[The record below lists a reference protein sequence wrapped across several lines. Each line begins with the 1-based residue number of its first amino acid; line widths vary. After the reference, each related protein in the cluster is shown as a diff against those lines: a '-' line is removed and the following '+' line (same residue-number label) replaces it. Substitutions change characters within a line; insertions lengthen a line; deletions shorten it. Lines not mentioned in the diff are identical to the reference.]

1 MARLQD
7 EEEDRSSHEDMRV
20 RPPPIEVLAAEGF
33 AQPQNSQF
41 ATRVPSSTKS
51 ATASLGLS
59 LLAECLSPQSTPF
72 VRPASTGQELPP
84 GPVLTRSVSCGFGSV
99 APTASLSLARP
110 LGRSPTASLQL
121 LPSQKCGSS
130 IARPAF
136 CRTRTAPAL
145 SLLGAAGEAITQPT
159 LRRVVSSETG
169 TCVVP
174 SSLQKGDA
182 RCAPSD
188 RQAVPPQPQLL
199 RQSSITRTNA
209 ADCCGVPPQLMR
221 QGSVEA
227 CTPQVVHQSS
237 GARCNPLAVPQV
249 SPARPALLLPVPLRG
264 TAITATRNVPLPGS
278 PHDIAERPVVST
290 MLYGQSRRLHAAKA
304 KTLPPRLQAVDDQ
317 TAIPKEVYGR
327 MMQLGGEAR
336 GYLGYGQHRLQ
347 FVGPNGTRTLKL
359 MDCTSSHCSCTAR

>member
-1 MARLQD
+1 MVRLQD
-7 EEEDRSSHEDMRV
+7 EEEEGSSPETMCV
-20 RPPPIEVLAAEGF
+20 RPPPIEVLEAEGF

-59 LLAECLSPQSTPF
+59 LLAECLSPQSTPLL
-72 VRPASTGQELPP
+72 RPASTGQELLP
-84 GPVLTRSVSCGFGSV
+84 GPLLTRSVSCGFGSV
-99 APTASLSLARP
+99 APTASSSFARP
-110 LGRSPTASLQL
+110 LGRSPTASLQVFQQ
-121 LPSQKCGSS
+121 PKCGSS

-136 CRTRTAPAL
+136 RRTKTAPAL
-145 SLLGAAGEAITQPT
+145 SLLGAAGEAITQPL
-159 LRRVVSSETG
+159 LRRVGSSEAA

-174 SSLQKGDA
+174 ASLQRGDT

-188 RQAVPPQPQLL
+188 RQAGPPQLVC
-199 RQSSITRTNA
+199 QSSSTRTNA
-209 ADCCGVPPQLMR
+209 ADRCGVPPQLMR
-221 QGSVEA
+221 QGSVEV
-227 CTPQVVHQSS
+227 CPPQVVHQSS
-237 GARCNPLAVPQV
+237 GARYTPLGKPQD
-249 SPARPALLLPVPLRG
+249 SQARPVLLLPVPLRG
-264 TAITATRNVPLPGS
+264 VNLPPQNAPMPGS

-317 TAIPKEVYGR
+317 TAIPKEVYSR

-359 MDCTSSHCSCTAR
+359 MDCTSSHSSCTAR